1 MIAILPPPAHLRL
14 ALVNVTRRKGRTLL
28 VTLSLFIG
36 VAGLTALNVTQDA
49 LVSAFAYSAGLRSS
63 FPDVV
68 VQVDALDDS
77 VLPAIAALPNVRAA
91 QAQSNYQTSWQISDS
106 QAVDLVIDSY
116 PDLRHITLGGFE
128 LTAGRYPG
136 AGEIVL
142 DAGDQT
148 LHPVAIGDTITVQSA
163 AGAVPLHVVGLT
175 RTPGEMPGATHR
187 ALGYMSDAALAQL
200 AGAAAAT
207 APPGKAGSLAHSIA
221 IKVRDQARAHTTAA
235 DLARLLAAHG
245 VLVLSTDFPSSPAS
259 AGTLA
264 ALAGIFALL
273 RALAAVAVLLSGLL
287 IANTIMT
294 LMTEQITIVGT
305 LKALGGTRGV
315 ILRGYLLT
323 VSLYGLLGTPPAVVV
338 GMALGRLLAAALA
351 PQIPLTLGPPAI
363 EPWIV
368 ALSLATGLLV
378 PLLAA
383 LVPLWVGTS
392 ISVRAALATYGVS
405 VGPAGGALARL
416 SQRLRWVRQT
426 TWLGLRGALRRR
438 ARAAVTLVTLTFAGA
453 SFLVVQTASASVN
466 QTMGAVGAHSA
477 VDLTVNFAS
486 PTIYATLRDQLS
498 ALPNVGAIERT
509 GGGNVATAWGTLQVY
524 AFEPRT
530 RLYHERLTSGRWFR
544 PGERDVVLL
553 SDAAARRAGLR
564 LGDQFTIT
572 NNFGASTQLTVT
584 LIGTVDQAIN
594 VIGWIGAAVVP
605 VDTMYILRGVAAD
618 KAAAAT
624 EAIGVGARDR
634 SPGAVNQLAAA
645 VNAVVN
651 PHGSSAD
658 GQGYYAGAGGTVDTA
673 REYATRRQGSA
684 YILYYLL
691 YAVALIV
698 GVVGALGLANALVAS
713 VLERRRE
720 IGLLR
725 ALGAR
730 GGNVAGVFW
739 TEGLALGGLA
749 WCAGVIL
756 GVPLALLFVRLVS
769 ASIMPVEFTLDPLAF
784 GVMLLAIIAIATL
797 ASAAPAWRATRGRA
811 AELLRYE

>member
-1 MIAILPPPAHLRL
+1 MIAILPTRARLRL
-14 ALVNVTRRKGRTLL
+14 ALANVTRRPGRTLL

-36 VAGLTALNVTQDA
+36 VTGLTALNVTQDA

-68 VQVDALDDS
+68 VRVDALDGS
-77 VLPAIAALPNVRAA
+77 LLPAIAALPNVSAA
-91 QAQSNYQTSWQISDS
+91 QYQSTYQTSWQISDG

-116 PDLRHITLGGFE
+116 PDPRHITLGGFE

-136 AGEIVL
+136 AGEIAL
-142 DAGDQT
+142 DAGDQA
-148 LHPVAIGDTITVQSA
+148 LHPVAIGDTITVQTA
-163 AGAVPLHVVGLT
+163 TGPVPLRVVGLA
-175 RTPGEMPGATHR
+175 RTPGETPGASHR
-187 ALGYMSDAALAQL
+187 ALGYMSEAALAQL
-200 AGAAAAT
+200 AGADAAA
-207 APPGKAGSLAHSIA
+207 APPGKSGALAHTIA
-221 IKVRDQARAHTTAA
+221 VKLRDQVRARATAA

-264 ALAGIFALL
+264 TLAGIFTLL
-273 RALAAVAVLLSGLL
+273 RALAAVAVVLSGLL

-294 LMTEQITIVGT
+294 LMTEQITIIGT
-305 LKALGGTRGV
+305 MKALGGTRGA
-315 ILRGYLLT
+315 ILRGFLLT
-323 VSLYGLLGTPPAVVV
+323 VGLYGALATLPALVV
-338 GMALGRLLAAALA
+338 GTALGRLLAAALA
-351 PQIPLTLGPPAI
+351 PQIPLTLGPPAMV
-363 EPWIV
+363 PWIV
-368 ALSLATGLLV
+368 ALSLATGLAV

-383 LVPLWVGTS
+383 LVPLWVGTG
-392 ISVRAALATYGVS
+392 ISVRAALAAYGVS
-405 VGPAGGALARL
+405 VGQAGGRLARL
-416 SQRLRWVRQT
+416 GQRLRWVRQT

-477 VDLTVNFAS
+477 VDLSVNFSS
-486 PTIYATLRDQLS
+486 PTTYDALRDQLA
-498 ALPNVGAIERT
+498 ALPNAATIERT
-509 GGGNVATAWGTLQVY
+509 GGGNVTTAWGTLQVY

-530 RLYHERLTSGRWFR
+530 RLYHYHLTSGRWFQ
-544 PGERDVVLL
+544 PGERDVILL
-553 SDAAARRAGLR
+553 SDGAARTAGLH
-564 LGDQFTIT
+564 LGDQLSIT

-605 VDTMYILRGVAAD
+605 VDTMYILRGVPADRAAQ
-618 KAAAAT
+618 AT
-624 EAIGVGARDR
+624 ESIGIAARDR
-634 SPGAVNQLAAA
+634 SPGAVSQLAAA

-651 PHGSSAD
+651 PNGSSAD
-658 GQGYYAGAGGTVDTA
+658 GAGYFAGAGGTVDTT

-698 GVVGALGLANALVAS
+698 GVVGALGLASALVAS

-730 GGNVAGVFW
+730 GRAVAGVFW

-749 WCAGVIL
+749 WCAGVVS
-756 GVPLALLFVRLVS
+756 GVPLAVLFVRLVS
-769 ASIMPVEFTLDPLAF
+769 ASIMPVDFTLDPLAF